1 MSCPVCG
8 TVICSASTTIDGITI
23 ICPTCGEYDIS
34 NTVLASERWQRLEP
48 EERCDVLLEA
58 KRSAQPGD
66 CPVIAT
72 YSPLLDDPTP
82 RPINLAR
89 NP

>member
-34 NTVLASERWQRLEP
+34 NTVLGSEQWQSLEP
-48 EERCDVLLEA
+48 EERCNVLFEA
-58 KRSAQPGD
+58 KRSAQSGA

-72 YSPLLDDPTP
+72 YSPLLA
-82 RPINLAR
+82 RPALSKLSLSR